1 MPLPSARVTPGR
13 PRSIWAFLRFVL
25 VLMMCR
31 IGEARVPGPDSDTW
45 TLGIVNPSGLQ
56 GKYHVL
62 DSVNAEVLAISETHL
77 SAQAKRGL
85 AYSFRSH
92 KSRFKHVLTG
102 APMAPRSLSSDA
114 GQWAGVAFASAYPC
128 RTIAAPWPSDLY
140 ETGRIQFAAFH
151 TPSDWISGAVI
162 YGYPEGKTH
171 TNAHAKTEAI
181 LDFAWTRLQAQT
193 GPRFMAGDWNFTP
206 DRLQLVS
213 HMQAAGWVEV
223 QDHARSLTG
232 QAVVPTCKQTTR
244 KDFLWMSPE
253 LALGF
258 TALRIDPQ
266 VFADHSVLLATFVGG
281 KAHLER
287 FVWPCPQP
295 IAWTSVPDLPTPVC
309 FACPLDPTAQYADL
323 WRQKE
328 ALAEAAL
335 AHEWSPAMAGRG
347 QQTKPRRVVGRLAPL
362 RQGRMDDVQPGF
374 FGFSALHV
382 KRFKQLRR
390 LQNYCRWAD
399 NHAANHT
406 SDSLHGIGLWNS
418 ILHASGFGVSFSSW
432 WPSRCYVSPLDPPA
446 IPPFCPSPL
455 VARQVYDALLADVR
469 LLEQRLTM
477 AKKAHRVAHH
487 DRDHQLVFRDVAR
500 PVAAPVETLVHRVE
514 AKVAF
519 VDQSECAIE
528 LDRSVHVLPDEPVW
542 VSGQV
547 HEVIHA
553 EGDKVWVHDV
563 TTVQVNDVCV
573 QTKPVGDL
581 QALFDAFHEQWRLR
595 WCRHDGVPFS
605 RWQELLDFAR
615 QIIRP
620 TAVPHLAVDSALLQA
635 EVHRKKKRAA
645 TGLDGVSRSDLVMA
659 DPATLASLTKVY
671 QRAETD
677 GAWPAQLVAGKVHSL
692 AKTESASTVGDYR
705 PITIFGLP
713 YRAWSSIQS
722 RHLLA
727 FADQW
732 VDDSVFGNRRGRQ
745 ASDLWLQLLTQI
757 EQAYTSSTG
766 LAGISADIEK
776 CFNCIPRF
784 PALCL
789 AVLVGTPHEV
799 TTAWSGA
806 LASMCRHFKV
816 RESFSSGF
824 LTSTGLAEGCGLSVF
839 GMLLVD
845 HLFACW
851 LRFQAP
857 PVHCLTYVDDWQTIT
872 RDVDYTVRQLELV
885 EQFAALIDLT
895 VDRKKTFGWATCPDM
910 RRLMRDKGIRV
921 LHHARELGGHM
932 GISKQYT
939 NCTVA
944 QRIAALGDF
953 WVQLRSSNA
962 RYKAKVYM
970 LRAVAWPRGLHAIS
984 SAPIGDQTWLALRR
998 SAVKALGWQR
1008 PGVNPAVLLSLVEP
1022 MVDPQFV
1029 AISWT
1034 FRSLRAQCPL
1044 DFWAVN
1050 VSPLAHGDLDL
1061 PPNAPASIALQR
1073 VQALGFQVD
1082 RAGCVI
1088 DQFGSF
1094 CLHTCNITEVDLR
1107 LQWAWKLVVAQ
1118 KVSHRL
1124 DFNGLWQVDLAAT
1137 RKALAALGPDD
1148 QALYRLGL
1156 AGGLYTESYKAK
1168 WTDQADCCHWCGQ
1181 PDTLKHRFW
1190 ECPQHGDLRA
1200 SLAPDVLLVLDQL
1213 PPVMS
1218 LRGWALLPP
1227 TWHSWIQLLVNLPPC
1242 SLGTSVGFA
1251 KGVWNHVFTDGSC
1264 LFQSCPLYRC
1274 AAWSATLVPAF
1285 CSSWT
1290 PGGTRLVGASYL
1302 PGICQTAFRAE
1313 LFAVAF
1319 TLHQAAEQGAPVK
1332 IWTDCLGVIA
1342 KYNLLVRGH
1351 KKLNPNRSNADLWAW
1366 VLQSADRLGR
1376 QYIELCKVPAHRPL
1390 SSATTRFEA
1399 WMFFNNDIADRAARM
1414 ANQARPPC
1422 FWDIWEA
1429 HAQATGVAATLFQQ
1443 VQALHLAVGRRQVQS
1458 QVSDEPGD
1466 PDSGPVRHTRE
1477 FVTVFERGSWNGSL
1491 LPKVTRLYGTSVMQ
1505 KINKWFM
1512 ARLAPSADV
1521 VWVSFAQLYLDFQ
1534 MSVGHPGPLRVQ
1546 NHWIDADQRPYLAV
1560 ETFSFKQRTKWF
1572 RQCLKH
1578 LWKEA
1583 ALTVGLEQC
1592 RPRSVAIH
1600 AFLPSASLPWDTHAL
1615 AVVDEWLGAHLRDPC
1630 AREASALNSLPPP
1643 TKCGRLQV

>member
-1 MPLPSARVTPGR
+1 
-13 PRSIWAFLRFVL
+13 
-25 VLMMCR
+25 MCR

-45 TLGIVNPSGLQ
+45 KLGIVNPSGLQ
-56 GKYHVL
+56 GKHHVI
-62 DSVNAEVLAISETHL
+62 DSVKAEVLAISETHL
-77 SAQAKRGL
+77 TAQAKRGL
-85 AYSFRSH
+85 ACSFRSH

-102 APMAPRSLSSDA
+102 APMAPRSQSSDA

-140 ETGRIQFAAFH
+140 ETGRLQFAAFH
-151 TPSDWISGAVI
+151 TPADWVSGAVV

-171 TNAHAKTEAI
+171 PNAHAKTEAI
-181 LDFAWTRLQAQT
+181 LDFAWNRLQAQP

-206 DRLQLVS
+206 EQLQLVP
-213 HMQAAGWVEV
+213 HMRAAGWVEV
-223 QDHARSLTG
+223 QDLARSLTG
-232 QAVVPTCKQTTR
+232 QAIQPTCKQTTR
-244 KDFLWMSPE
+244 KDFLWLSPE

-258 TALRIDPQ
+258 VGLQIDAQ
-266 VFADHSVLLATFVGG
+266 VFADHSVLIATFSGG

-295 IAWTSVPDLPTPVC
+295 IAWNSVPALPAPVS
-309 FACPLDPTAQYADL
+309 FDGSLDPTTQYATL

-328 ALAEAAL
+328 NLAQTALAQD
-335 AHEWSPAMAGRG
+335 WSPAMAGRG
-347 QQTKPRRVVGRLAPL
+347 QQLKPRRVVGRIAPI

-374 FGFSALHV
+374 FGFSALHT

-390 LQNYCRWAD
+390 LQNLCRWAD
-399 NHAANHT
+399 NHVMNDVT
-406 SDSLHGIGLWNS
+406 DCLHGIGLWNS
-418 ILHASGFGVSFSSW
+418 ILRSSGFGSSFSNW
-432 WPSRCYVSPLDPPA
+432 WPSRSYVSPLDPLV
-446 IPPFCPSPL
+446 IPPFCPCPA
-455 VARQVYDALLADVR
+455 VARQIYDAVHADVR
-469 LLEQRLTM
+469 LLEQRLTQ
-477 AKKAHRVAHH
+477 ARKASKVAQH
-487 DRDHQLVFRDVAR
+487 DRDHLLVFRDVAR
-500 PVAAPVETLVHRVE
+500 PAAAPVESLVHRVE
-514 AKVAF
+514 AKVVA
-519 VDQSECAIE
+519 VDPTECAVE
-528 LDRSVHVLPDEPVW
+528 LDHPVQMIPDEPVW
-542 VSGQV
+542 ISGHA
-547 HEVIHA
+547 HEIIHA
-553 EGDKVWVHDV
+553 EYDKVWVHDV
-563 TTVQVNDVCV
+563 SSVQVADTCV
-573 QTKPVGDL
+573 QSKYVGDL
-581 QALFDAFHEQWRLR
+581 QALFDAFHEQWKLR

-615 QIIRP
+615 RIIRP
-620 TAVPHLAVDSALLQA
+620 TVVPHLAVDCALLQA

-645 TGLDGVSRSDLVMA
+645 TGLDGVSRHDLVLA
-659 DPATLASLTKVY
+659 DPLTLTSLTSMY
-671 QRAETD
+671 RRAETD
-677 GAWPAQLVAGKVHSL
+677 GTWPAQLVAGKVHSL
-692 AKTESASTVGDYR
+692 AKTESASSVGDYR
-705 PITIFGLP
+705 PITIFGLT

-722 RHLLA
+722 RYLLA

-745 ASDLWLQLLTQI
+745 ASDLWIQLLSQI
-757 EQAYTSSTG
+757 ELAYSSSTG

-789 AVLVGTPHEV
+789 AVLVGTPNEV

-857 PVHCLTYVDDWQTIT
+857 PVSCLTYVDDWQTIT
-872 RDVDYTVRQLELV
+872 RDVDYTVRQRALV
-885 EQFAALIDLT
+885 ERFAAMFDLT
-895 VDRKKTFGWATCPDM
+895 IDRRKTFGWATCSDM
-910 RRLMRDKGIRV
+910 RRCMREQGIRV

-939 NCTVA
+939 NRTVA
-944 QRIAALGDF
+944 QRIADLGEF
-953 WVQLRSSNA
+953 WVQLRSSHA
-962 RYKAKVYM
+962 KYKAKVYM

-998 SAVKALGWQR
+998 SAVKALGWQK
-1008 PGVNPAVLLSLVEP
+1008 PGVNPAVLLSLVES

-1034 FRSLRAQCPL
+1034 FRTLRAQCPV

-1050 VSPLAHGDLDL
+1050 VAPLANGDLDL
-1061 PPNAPASIALQR
+1061 PPNAPASIALHR
-1073 VQALGFQVD
+1073 AQAVGLQVERNGFV
-1082 RAGCVI
+1082 V
-1088 DQFGSF
+1088 DQFGPF
-1094 CLHTCNITEVDLR
+1094 CLQSCNIVEVDLR
-1107 LQWAWKLVVAQ
+1107 LQWAWKLVIAQ
-1118 KVSHRL
+1118 KVSHRM
-1124 DFNGLWQVDLAAT
+1124 DFHGLWQVDLAAT
-1137 RKALAALGPDD
+1137 RRALALLGPDD

-1156 AGGLYTESYKAK
+1156 AGGLYTESYKSK
-1168 WTDQADCCHWCGQ
+1168 WTDQADCCDWCGQ
-1181 PDTLKHRFW
+1181 PDTLRHRFW
-1190 ECPQHGDLRA
+1190 ECPQHKDLRE
-1200 SLAPDVLLVLDQL
+1200 SLAPDIPPILDQL

-1227 TWHSWIQLLVNLPPC
+1227 TWHSWIQLLVSLPPC
-1242 SLGTSVGFA
+1242 PLGTSVGFA

-1274 AAWSATLVPAF
+1274 AAWSAILVPAF
-1285 CSSWT
+1285 CSNWT
-1290 PGGTRLVGASYL
+1290 PGGTRVVGASYL

-1319 TLHQAAEQGAPVK
+1319 TLHQAADQGAPVK
-1332 IWTDCLGVIA
+1332 IWTDCLGVVN

-1351 KKLNPNRSNADLWAW
+1351 KKLNLNRSNADLWAW
-1366 VLQSADRLGR
+1366 VLQSADRLGC
-1376 QYIELCKVPAHRPL
+1376 QNIVLCKVPAHRPVT
-1390 SSATTRFEA
+1390 SATTKLEA
-1399 WMFFNNDIADRAARM
+1399 WMFFHNDVADRSARM
-1414 ANQARPPC
+1414 ANQARPPS
-1422 FWDIWEA
+1422 FWEVWEA
-1429 HAQATGVAATLFQQ
+1429 HAQATGVSAELFRQ

-1458 QVSDEPGD
+1458 HVSDDTGD
-1466 PDSGPVRHTRE
+1466 HGSGPVRQTRKFE
-1477 FVTVFERGSWNGSL
+1477 TAFERGHWDGR
-1491 LPKVTRLYGTSVMQ
+1491 LPPRVSRLYGSTIMQ
-1505 KINKWFM
+1505 KVIKWFL
-1512 ARLAPSADV
+1512 ARLAPSANL

-1534 MSVGHPGPLRVQ
+1534 LSVGHPGPLRVQ
-1546 NHWIDADQRPYLAV
+1546 NHWVDADQRPYLAV

-1583 ALTVGLEQC
+1583 GLTVGMEQC

-1600 AFLPSASLPWDTHAL
+1600 AFLPAASLPWDSHAL
-1615 AVVDEWLGAHLRDPC
+1615 ATVDEWLGSHLKDPC
-1630 AREASALNSLPPP
+1630 ARDAGILNSLPLP
-1643 TKCGRLQV
+1643 TKCGSMQVA